1 MKSAAAPLAGPA
13 GDTGALPLVQT
24 VVSPRARGLS
34 VRLNLTPDGFCNFD
48 CVYCD
53 VRRTP
58 VRGAPSLPD
67 VGRMMD
73 GLAAALEVIR
83 AGRAREELP
92 GLAGAPEEYLRL
104 GQVALSGTGEPTL
117 CPIFEEVVHEVLH
130 LRAGGRFG
138 FFKLALVTNSSNLQ
152 DPRVRRSL
160 RLFTPQDEVWAKLDA
175 GSADWYRQVNRPQV
189 PFEAVLDGITGL
201 GRERPLVIQSLVPRL
216 SGRGMPLPEQ
226 EAYVRRLAHLR
237 EAGARI
243 DFVQVYSAHR
253 PPVLRTCTHAALSE
267 LSALA
272 RRVREVAGI
281 PAAVF

>member
-1 MKSAAAPLAGPA
+1 MKTAAAPLAAPA
-13 GDTGALPLVQT
+13 CGTGVLPLVQT
-24 VVSPRARGLS
+24 VVCPRARGLS
-34 VRLNLTPDGFCNFD
+34 VRLNLTPDGACNFD

-53 VRRTP
+53 VRRNP
-58 VRGAPSLPD
+58 APGGPMRPD

-117 CPIFEEVVHEVLH
+117 CPIFEEVVHAVLH

-138 FFKLALVTNSSNLQ
+138 FFKLALVTNSSNLH
-152 DPRVRRSL
+152 DPQVRRSL
-160 RLFTPQDEVWAKLDA
+160 RLFTPQDEIWAKLDA

-189 PFEAVLDGITGL
+189 PYEVVLDGITGL
-201 GRERPLVIQSLVPRL
+201 GRERPLVIQSLIPRL
-216 SGRGMPLPEQ
+216 SGRGMPVREQ
-226 EAYVRRLAHLR
+226 EAYVQRLAQLR
-237 EAGARI
+237 QAGARI

-272 RRVREVAGI
+272 RRVRDLAGI
-281 PAAVF
+281 PAGVF